1 MAQRKKRSTKEKE
14 KNTKKIRS
22 LVLAAVLLAVSVYG
36 SYIYFTVQKF
46 DNRILNG
53 IKIEN
58 VDLSGKTKEDALN
71 ILKSKY
77 SDVTANKKINIK
89 TKDRNYKINY
99 SEIGAKYNISET
111 VEEAIKYGKDL
122 NIISKYKVIKDP
134 KVKPYNLK
142 LSYDIKPIEKVI
154 DTIAKDVNRDAKNA
168 SIKLVNGNFQVV
180 PEECGQEL
188 ERDKLKQEI
197 IANIDNIANTELNV
211 DAPIKSVN
219 AKIKGDSLKSV
230 NSKIASFSTD
240 FTSSS
245 YPRATNVRVA
255 TKSIN
260 GTILMPG
267 DVFSFN
273 DIVGQ
278 RTKAR
283 GYQEAG
289 VIVNQKLEKGLGGG
303 VCQVSSTLYNAIL
316 KANLKTTERVHHT
329 FPSHYVKKGLDAT
342 VDFGNIDLKFK
353 NTFDYPIYIEGYT
366 SNKQLFFNIYAN
378 SVLNKRSYDIT
389 TEVYSQIEPKTR
401 YINDSSLPIGKTEIV
416 KKAHTGYRVK
426 VYKNIYEN
434 GNFVSKERISNDY
447 YVPVDAVIK
456 RGTKK

>member
-1 MAQRKKRSTKEKE
+1 MAQRKKHSTKE
-14 KNTKKIRS
+14 KNTKKIRN
-22 LVLAAVLLAVSVYG
+22 LVLAVILLAVSVYG

-46 DNRILNG
+46 DNHILNG
-53 IKIEN
+53 VKVGN

-77 SDVTANKKINIK
+77 SDVAANKKINIK

-99 SEIGAKYNISET
+99 SEIGAKYNINET
-111 VEEAIKYGKDL
+111 VEEAINYGKDL
-122 NIISKYKVIKDP
+122 NTISKYKVIKNP
-134 KVKPYNLK
+134 NVKPYNLK
-142 LSYDIKPIEKVI
+142 FSYDIKPIEKVI
-154 DTIAKDVNRDAKNA
+154 DTIAKDVNRSPKNA
-168 SIKLVNGNFQVV
+168 SVKLVNGNFQVV
-180 PEECGQEL
+180 PEESGQEL
-188 ERDKLKQEI
+188 EKDKLKQEI
-197 IANIDNIANTELNV
+197 IANIANIDHKELNV
-211 DAPIKSVN
+211 DAPIKSVT

-245 YPRATNVRVA
+245 QSRATNVRVA

-267 DVFSFN
+267 EVFSFN

-289 VIVNQKLEKGLGGG
+289 VIVNQKLEQGLGGG
-303 VCQVSSTLYNAIL
+303 VCQVSSTLYNVIL
-316 KANLKTTERVHHT
+316 KGNFKITERVHHT

-366 SNKQLFFNIYAN
+366 ANRQLVFNIYSN
-378 SVLNKRSYDIT
+378 SALNKRTYDIT
-389 TEVYSQIEPKTR
+389 TEEYSQIQPNTR
-401 YINDSSLPIGKTEIV
+401 YINDSSLLVGKTEIV

-426 VYKNIYEN
+426 VYNNIYEN
-434 GNFVSKERISNDY
+434 GNFVSKKLVSNDY
-447 YVPVDAVIK
+447 YVPVNAIIK